1 MIRVSVMYHS
11 EGGKF
16 DMDYYINTHLP
27 LVHKLLDPYGLICV
41 EVDKGIGTAEPGA
54 PAPFVT
60 IGYMVFNTIEEMQKG
75 LQAHDPELAADVP
88 NFTETKPQFQISEI
102 MEL

>member
-1 MIRVSVMYHS
+1 MH
-11 EGGKF
+11 F
-16 DMDYYINTHLP
+16 P
-27 LVHKLLDPYGLICV
+27 LVHKLLDPYGLVRV

-54 PAPFVT
+54 LAPFVT
-60 IGYMVFNTIEEMQKG
+60 VGYMGFHTIEEMQKG

-88 NFTETKPQFQISEI
+88 NIAAMKPRFPISEI